1 VIDDID
7 SLFGLQ
13 ASGADSRA
21 EPSPPLATNSIRL
34 PLFRPGTRV
43 SYQGNPC
50 TVSHVMISRSQL
62 LVHLHE
68 TGSAVHADELVLE
81 PTRLPLRRN

>member
-13 ASGADSRA
+13 ASGADRPA
-21 EPSPPLATNSIRL
+21 EPSPPLATSSIRL
-34 PLFRPGTRV
+34 PLFRSGTRV

-50 TVSHVMISRSQL
+50 TVSHVMISRGQL

-68 TGSAVHADELVLE
+68 TGSAVHADQLVLE
-81 PTRLPLRRN
+81 PTRLSTRRS